1 MFDFSGVEAGAW
13 SLAGGAIAAVV
24 TGLFSW
30 LVAYQSFGKKIEEL
44 TRSLDNS
51 RKLSA
56 SDKVLEHTFQQLN
69 ELYGP
74 LMAIRH
80 ASKRLREKL
89 GSVYNSLESKDSSYR
104 FRLVDLLPEIKNNSV
119 YKPYVDEILKLGERA
134 AELLLTKGALVEGAW
149 PESFQQYVGHVSIL
163 RAAYD
168 GGNPSPGVE
177 GSMADSVFPD
187 QLDSDIEKTHKT
199 LVERLDKYRQLAQA
213 S

>member
-1 MFDFSGVEAGAW
+1 MDFSGVEAGAW

-24 TGLFSW
+24 AGLFSW
-30 LVAYQSFGKKIEEL
+30 LVAYQTFGRKIEEL
-44 TRSLDNS
+44 TRNLENS

-74 LMAIRH
+74 LIAIRH
-80 ASKRLREKL
+80 ASNRLRDKL
-89 GSVYNSLESKDSSYR
+89 GSLYNSVEGKDPSYR
-104 FRLVDLLPEIKNNSV
+104 FRLVDLLPDIRENPV
-119 YKPYVDEILKLGERA
+119 YRPYIDEILKLGERA
-134 AELLLTKGALVEGAW
+134 AELLLTRGALVEGPW
-149 PESFQQYVGHVSIL
+149 PESFRQYVGHVSIL

-168 GGNPSPGVE
+168 GGNPKPGLA

-187 QLDSDIEKTHKT
+187 NLDTDIEGTHKI
-199 LVERLDKYRQLAQA
+199 LVARIDEYRKLAKT